1 MKSLQHI
8 VRHVRGGLLR
18 GVCGGF
24 HVTESP
30 TEVALR
36 NGPDEPVPPTVT
48 VTD

>member
-1 MKSLQHI
+1 M
-8 VRHVRGGLLR
+8 R

-48 VTD
+48 VGAVRVYVPLGA